1 MITFALLLLALAGWT
16 ATGCLWRDQ
25 CRLAATLRRDLAAAE
40 ERNEALHARLRT
52 RRFTDL
58 RSYPERWRRQ
68 AHPEPV
74 SGSDS
79 EDRHVVVSDPTY
91 DEEETTRC
99 R

>member
-1 MITFALLLLALAGWT
+1 MIFALLLLALAGWT

-25 CRLAATLRRDLAAAE
+25 CRLAATLRQDLAAAE

-68 AHPEPV
+68 AHAEPIPPT
-74 SGSDS
+74 DS
-79 EDRHVVVSDPTY
+79 EDRHVVVPAVAE